1 MNKDLLMIPMI
12 MLFWCWIVWF
22 IFTAIHRFKTA
33 KLRAELR
40 DRLLD
45 KLGSS
50 PELLAYLQTDAGKQ
64 FLEPITTEQRAPQ
77 ARIIGALEAAVILV
91 LFGAALLL
99 LHGTGAMTESGFLVF
114 GTLILA
120 LGIGF
125 ALAAAVSYF
134 FSKSFGLLNG
144 SSGRRQ

>member
-1 MNKDLLMIPMI
+1 MNKDLVMMPMVLI
-12 MLFWCWIVWF
+12 FWAWALWF
-22 IFTAIHRFKTA
+22 IFTAIHRFKTV

-64 FLEPITTEQRAPQ
+64 FLEPITTEPRTPQ
-77 ARIIGALEAAVILV
+77 ARIVGALEISAVLV

-99 LHGTGAMTESGFLVF
+99 LHWTAAVAEPGLLVF
-114 GTLILA
+114 GALILA
-120 LGIGF
+120 LGVGF

-134 FSKSFGLLNG
+134 LSRSFGLING
-144 SSGRRQ
+144 TGGRQ